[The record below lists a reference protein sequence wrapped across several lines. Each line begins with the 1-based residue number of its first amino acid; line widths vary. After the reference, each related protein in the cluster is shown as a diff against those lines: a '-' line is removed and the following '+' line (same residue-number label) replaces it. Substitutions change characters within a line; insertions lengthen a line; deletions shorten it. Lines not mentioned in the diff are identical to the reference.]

1 MGETQLPKREPANL
15 IDNKVWELE
24 CFMDTLFAA
33 ELRCIGRGVST
44 LPGNPPFTEKGGP
57 IRTKIELH
65 AESHAQIQSWRAGL
79 YAQKW
84 TWATKYARLIIHRQ
98 PLRS

>member
-15 IDNKVWELE
+15 IDNKVWELG

-33 ELRCIGRGVST
+33 ELRRIGRGVST

-57 IRTKIELH
+57 ICTKIELH

-84 TWATKYARLIIHRQ
+84 TWATRLIIHRQ

>member
-33 ELRCIGRGVST
+33 ELRCIGRGFPRCPET
-44 LPGNPPFTEKGGP
+44 PFTEKGGP

>member
-24 CFMDTLFAA
+24 LFAA

-44 LPGNPPFTEKGGP
+44 LPGNPPFTEKGRP

-65 AESHAQIQSWRAGL
+65 EDRI
-79 YAQKW
+79 
-84 TWATKYARLIIHRQ
+84 AR
-98 PLRS
+98 